1 MDTTW
6 AMYVRALSKDEPQ
19 DLVGRKV
26 GINGSTVNRWRNG
39 SRPGKPAEVAAFAIA
54 YGGNVLE
61 AFVAAGF
68 LTPGQAKVPPPA
80 RPDWDAVS
88 DEELLEQVAERMAH
102 GDAREHGGAMSAA
115 GDSTDVAMAAHED
128 ASITGEQE
136 KRNEP

>member
-19 DLVGRKV
+19 DMVGRKV

-61 AFVAAGF
+61 AFVAAQF

-80 RPDWDAVS
+80 RPDWDAVT
-88 DEELLEQVAERMAH
+88 DEELLEQVAVRLAQA
-102 GDAREHGGAMSAA
+102 GDVAARRGSVSAA
-115 GDSTDVAMAAHED
+115 TDSTGAMAAHED
-128 ASITGEQE
+128 ESITGEQE
-136 KRNEP
+136 QRNEP